1 MSSEGEIPDPSE
13 PIEEKLLFL
22 QENMS
27 NFVKQYNL
35 PLIESALVVSKY
47 LNILLSELEKIA
59 LAEGEILPNNITE
72 PWPIVSD
79 MEPPR
84 IDKFPLERLM
94 KTIDQDRMDYIEKIG
109 LVEGFT
115 KQGYMNTFEDPFES
129 SKKLIDDLNTEGD
142 TGTVLN
148 DEQQRELEEF
158 RKGNSFN

>member
-94 KTIDQDRMDYIEKIG
+94 KTIDQDRMDIFDTIIRTVINGSEMPFI
-109 LVEGFT
+109 
-115 KQGYMNTFEDPFES
+115 NTITLMRDWE
-129 SKKLIDDLNTEGD
+129 KLIRTQLAKSTSPGH
-142 TGTVLN
+142 LFSPL
-148 DEQQRELEEF
+148 ELPENF
-158 RKGNSFN
+158 

>member
-94 KTIDQDRMDYIEKIG
+94 KTIDQDRMDILDTIIRTVINGSEIP
-109 LVEGFT
+109 FI
-115 KQGYMNTFEDPFES
+115 NTITLMRDWE
-129 SKKLIDDLNTEGD
+129 KLIRTQLAKSTSPGH
-142 TGTVLN
+142 LFSPL
-148 DEQQRELEEF
+148 ELPENF
-158 RKGNSFN
+158 

>member
-1 MSSEGEIPDPSE
+1 MSYMYMSSEGEIPDPSE

-94 KTIDQDRMDYIEKIG
+94 KTIDQDRMDIFDTIIRTVINGSEIP
-109 LVEGFT
+109 FI
-115 KQGYMNTFEDPFES
+115 NTITLMRDWE
-129 SKKLIDDLNTEGD
+129 KLIRTQLAKSTSPGH
-142 TGTVLN
+142 LFSPL
-148 DEQQRELEEF
+148 ELPENF
-158 RKGNSFN
+158 

>member
-1 MSSEGEIPDPSE
+1 MYMSSEGEIPDPSE

-35 PLIESALVVSKY
+35 PLIESALVVSIY
-47 LNILLSELEKIA
+47 LNILLLELEKIA

-94 KTIDQDRMDYIEKIG
+94 KTIDQDRMDIFDTIIRTVINGSEMPFI
-109 LVEGFT
+109 
-115 KQGYMNTFEDPFES
+115 NTITLMRDWE
-129 SKKLIDDLNTEGD
+129 KLIRTQLAKSTSPGH
-142 TGTVLN
+142 LFSPL
-148 DEQQRELEEF
+148 ELPENF
-158 RKGNSFN
+158 

>member
-72 PWPIVSD
+72 PWPIISD

-94 KTIDQDRMDYIEKIG
+94 KTIDQDRMDIFDTIIRTVINGSEIP
-109 LVEGFT
+109 FI
-115 KQGYMNTFEDPFES
+115 NTITLMRDWE
-129 SKKLIDDLNTEGD
+129 KLIRTQLAKSTSPGH
-142 TGTVLN
+142 LFSPL
-148 DEQQRELEEF
+148 ELPENF
-158 RKGNSFN
+158 